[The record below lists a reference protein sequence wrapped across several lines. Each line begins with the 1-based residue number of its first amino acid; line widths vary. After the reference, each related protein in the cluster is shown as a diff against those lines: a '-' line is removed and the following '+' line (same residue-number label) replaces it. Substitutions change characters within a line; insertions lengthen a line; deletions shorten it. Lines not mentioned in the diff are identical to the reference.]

1 MYMMSVILKIQAK
14 EHPKCTMESFI
25 NQFFFF
31 WGGGVGQSEELA
43 GLPTGMDRARVQKPF
58 YMKIK
63 VMMRSPQRTE
73 RNTLYY
79 SAKSFQLFD

>member
-1 MYMMSVILKIQAK
+1 MHHGELHKPV
-14 EHPKCTMESFI
+14 
-25 NQFFFF
+25 FFF
-31 WGGGVGQSEELA
+31 WGGGVGQNEELA